1 MPYTISNL
9 GPIILHQP
17 PKGEKTS
24 GQVRRYNTFDS
35 RLINHVTANLTYA
48 RIREIRLDPTVQLA
62 RQAVVSPMIHT
73 PWSYKTTVDAPA
85 DAKDLVFSALDDK
98 RDWFLQN
105 IVYGA
110 LDFGWAPFEIIYRPD
125 GGQVSIA
132 GLKQLLQ
139 DFTCVLVYLDTGN
152 FAGLVNEPILI
163 GDVAKNVIVREPY
176 AANFNLAVEG
186 TDWYGIS
193 VSEVLDP
200 ICSAWDDVSST
211 ANRYDRK
218 MAGATWVVYYPVGS
232 TPYRGVDTAND
243 VIATAILNT
252 LEACGSVAIPDE
264 IQEWLDDSVDRELKG
279 KWRVELIAPSTST
292 QSSFIDR
299 MKYLDT
305 LKIRAFGLPER
316 STLEG
321 VHGTKAEAETHSDLA
336 LSTVDTK
343 HRLICDQIN
352 DQIVKPLLTFNY
364 GKKLSKCV
372 WIEPAPLVDAQFQ
385 TVKEIYRLLVQ
396 SPQIIAKE
404 VENLDVP
411 SLRDQLGIPSAPDA
425 PNDYKIEIAQA
436 ATQGAAFGSSQG
448 DMMSGKPDKPA
459 DPKKEPSK

>member
-1 MPYTISNL
+1 MSYTLSNI
-9 GPIILHQP
+9 GPIILRQP

-24 GQVRRYNTFDS
+24 GQVRSFNTYDS
-35 RLINHVTANLTYA
+35 RLVNRVTGSLTYS
-48 RIREIRLDPTVQLA
+48 RIRTIRKDPTVQLA

-73 PWSYKTTVDAPA
+73 PWSYKTAKNAPA
-85 DAKDLVFSALDDK
+85 DAAEFVRDALEDK

-110 LDFGWAPFEIIYRPD
+110 LDFGWAPFEIIYRPKEGMISVD
-125 GGQVSIA
+125 GF
-132 GLKQLLQ
+132 KQLLQ
-139 DFTCVLVYLDTGN
+139 DYSYILVYLDTGN
-152 FAGLVNEPILI
+152 FAGLTNEPITI
-163 GDVAKNVIVREPY
+163 GEVQKNVVIEVPY

-186 TDWYGIS
+186 TDWYGLS
-193 VSEVLDP
+193 VSEVLNP
-200 ICSAWDDVSST
+200 IVDDWDDVNTT

-218 MAGATWVVYYPVGS
+218 LAGATWVVYYPVGS
-232 TPYRGVDTAND
+232 TPYNGVETSNSI
-243 VIATAILNT
+243 IATAILNS
-252 LEACGSVAIPDE
+252 LEAAGSVAIPDE

-316 STLEG
+316 SILEG
-321 VHGTKAEAETHSDLA
+321 MHGTKAEAETHSDLA

-352 DQIVKPLLTFNY
+352 EQVIRPLLRFNY
-364 GKKLSKCV
+364 GKKLDRSV

-396 SPQIIAKE
+396 SPQIIGKE
-404 VENLDVP
+404 IENLDVP
-411 SLRDQLGIPSAPDA
+411 SLRDQLGIPSAPNA
-425 PNDYKIEIAQA
+425 PNDYKAIEPPQP
-436 ATQGAAFGSSQG
+436 FGKKPNQ
-448 DMMSGKPDKPA
+448 DQMSGKSTDVGQ
-459 DPKKEPSK
+459 DPKKESK